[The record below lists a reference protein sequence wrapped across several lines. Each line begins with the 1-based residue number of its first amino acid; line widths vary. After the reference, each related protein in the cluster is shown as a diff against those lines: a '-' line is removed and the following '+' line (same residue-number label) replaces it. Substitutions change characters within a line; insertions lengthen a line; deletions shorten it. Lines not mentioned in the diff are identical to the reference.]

1 METENFPNNYPY
13 QEYRHQSPNIT
24 QQRQNSPEHER
35 EIYEK
40 WLKKCQEDASYSRQA
55 SEQNNFDRIKFEREV
70 LNRVGNVPD
79 PEKAKLYTPY
89 MQYSTD
95 GNNNRNYEN
104 NSKNFKKNMKIE
116 TENEY
121 ELYTIDGFPRKNFLK
136 FYDNGYGISRGG
148 TDITN
153 LDKYNKMNNETY
165 DEYRAKQQEILN
177 FNLSKANDN
186 IRYKDY
192 ILTEKKKMGEERIKE
207 NERIKKLEMEE
218 RMYEDEKKR
227 VYKNLLDN
235 QVKVKI
241 PSKIGSLYYSHDFT
255 DTAVKFKEPA
265 LYLTTPQNNFM
276 NRNKLVEINPYSMK
290 KMELGNSNLPHNTIL
305 NPVFNYKY
313 NKYLFPKQDRY
324 NRFQDAGQNVVK

>member
-1 METENFPNNYPY
+1 METEINNYPY
-13 QEYRHQSPNIT
+13 QNYRQNSPNIA
-24 QQRQNSPEHER
+24 QQRQNSPERER

-40 WLKKCQEDASYSRQA
+40 WLKKCQEDANYSRQA
-55 SEQNNFDRIKFEREV
+55 SEQNNFERIKFGREV
-70 LNRVGNVPD
+70 LNRIGQIPD
-79 PEKAKLYTPY
+79 PEKTKLYTPY

-95 GNNNRNYEN
+95 EN
-104 NSKNFKKNMKIE
+104 NFKNLKNRSKSLNSKKNLTIN
-116 TENEY
+116 ENEEY
-121 ELYTIDGFPRKNFLK
+121 DLYNIEGFPRKNFLK
-136 FYDNGYGISRGG
+136 LYENGYGISRGAS
-148 TDITN
+148 DITN
-153 LDKYNKMNNETY
+153 LERYDKINNDTY

-177 FNLSKANDN
+177 YNISKANDN

-207 NERIKKLEMEE
+207 NERIKALEMEE
-218 RMYEDEKKR
+218 RLYEDEKKK

-290 KMELGNSNLPHNTIL
+290 KMELGNSELPHNTIL

-313 NKYLFPKQDRY
+313 NKYLFPKQNRY
-324 NRFQDAGQNVVK
+324 NTFHDVGQNLVK

>member
-1 METENFPNNYPY
+1 METEVNNSPY
-13 QEYRHQSPNIT
+13 QNFRQNSPNLT

-40 WLKKCQEDASYSRQA
+40 WLKKCQEDANYARQA
-55 SEQNNFDRIKFEREV
+55 SEQNNFERIKFGREV
-70 LNRVGNVPD
+70 LNRIGQIPD
-79 PEKAKLYTPY
+79 PEKTKLYTPY
-89 MQYSTD
+89 MQYGTD
-95 GNNNRNYEN
+95 GNNLQKMKRKSQSY
-104 NSKNFKKNMKIE
+104 KKNLKLE
-116 TENEY
+116 NENEY
-121 ELYTIDGFPRKNFLK
+121 ELYTLDGFPRKNFLK
-136 FYDNGYGISRGG
+136 FYENGYGISRGG

-153 LDKYNKMNNETY
+153 LEKYNKINNETY

-177 FNLSKANDN
+177 YNISRANDN

-207 NERIKKLEMEE
+207 NERIKALEMEE
-218 RMYEDEKKR
+218 RLYEDEKKK

-290 KMELGNSNLPHNTIL
+290 NMELGNSNLPHNTIL
-305 NPVFNYKY
+305 NPVFNYEY
-313 NKYLFPKQDRY
+313 NKYLFPRE
-324 NRFQDAGQNVVK
+324 NRFNRFHDVGQNVVK

>member
-1 METENFPNNYPY
+1 METENTINA
-13 QEYRHQSPNIT
+13 NIT

-55 SEQNNFDRIKFEREV
+55 SEQNNFERIKFGREV
-70 LNRVGNVPD
+70 LNRIGQIPD
-79 PEKAKLYTPY
+79 PEKTKLYTPY

-95 GNNNRNYEN
+95 EN
-104 NSKNFKKNMKIE
+104 NFKNLKNRSKSLNTKKNLTIN
-116 TENEY
+116 ENEEY
-121 ELYTIDGFPRKNFLK
+121 DLYNIEGFPRKNFLK
-136 FYDNGYGISRGG
+136 LYENGYGISRGAS
-148 TDITN
+148 DITN
-153 LDKYNKMNNETY
+153 LERYDKINNDTY

-177 FNLSKANDN
+177 YNISKANDN

-192 ILTEKKKMGEERIKE
+192 ILTEKKKMGEERLKE
-207 NERIKKLEMEE
+207 IERIKKLEMEE
-218 RMYEDEKKR
+218 RLYEDEKKK

-290 KMELGNSNLPHNTIL
+290 KMELGNSELPHNTIL

-313 NKYLFPKQDRY
+313 NKYLFPKQNRY
-324 NRFQDAGQNVVK
+324 NTFHDVGQNLVK

>member
-1 METENFPNNYPY
+1 METEINNYPY
-13 QEYRHQSPNIT
+13 PNYRQNSPNIT
-24 QQRQNSPEHER
+24 QQRLNSPERER

-40 WLKKCQEDASYSRQA
+40 WLKKCQEDANYSRQA
-55 SEQNNFDRIKFEREV
+55 SEQNNFERIKFGREV
-70 LNRVGNVPD
+70 LNRIGQIPD
-79 PEKAKLYTPY
+79 PEKTKLYTPY
-89 MQYSTD
+89 MQNSTD
-95 GNNNRNYEN
+95 EKNIRNLKN
-104 NSKNFKKNMKIE
+104 NSKSLNKNRNLKLD
-116 TENEY
+116 ENEEY
-121 ELYTIDGFPRKNFLK
+121 DTYTIDGFPRKNFLK
-136 FYDNGYGISRGG
+136 LYENGYGISRGAS
-148 TDITN
+148 DITN
-153 LDKYNKMNNETY
+153 LERYDKLNNDTY

-177 FNLSKANDN
+177 YNLIKANDN

-192 ILTEKKKMGEERIKE
+192 ILTEKKKMGEERLKE
-207 NERIKKLEMEE
+207 MERIKKLEMEE
-218 RMYEDEKKR
+218 RSYEDEKKK

-255 DTAVKFKEPA
+255 DSAVKFKEPA

-313 NKYLFPKQDRY
+313 NKYLFPKQNRY
-324 NRFQDAGQNVVK
+324 NMFQDVGQNLVK

>member
-1 METENFPNNYPY
+1 METEINNYPY
-13 QEYRHQSPNIT
+13 PTFRQNSPNIT

-40 WLKKCQEDASYSRQA
+40 WLKKCQEDANYSRQA
-55 SEQNNFDRIKFEREV
+55 SEQNNFNRIKFGREV
-70 LNRVGNVPD
+70 LQRVGQIPD
-79 PEKAKLYTPY
+79 PEKTKLYTPY
-89 MQYSTD
+89 MNYSTD
-95 GNNNRNYEN
+95 GNNIQNLKNKNNYKRDLKLEN
-104 NSKNFKKNMKIE
+104 
-116 TENEY
+116 ENEY

-136 FYDNGYGISRGG
+136 FYENGYGISRGAS
-148 TDITN
+148 DITN
-153 LDKYNKMNNETY
+153 LEKYDKINNETY

-177 FNLSKANDN
+177 YNISKANDN

-192 ILTEKKKMGEERIKE
+192 ILTEKKKMGEERLKE

-218 RMYEDEKKR
+218 RLYEDEKKK

-290 KMELGNSNLPHNTIL
+290 NMELGNSNLPHNTIL

-313 NKYLFPKQDRY
+313 NKYLFPRVNSLTSLTFRNIGENMFK
-324 NRFQDAGQNVVK
+324 

>member
-1 METENFPNNYPY
+1 METEVNNYPY
-13 QEYRHQSPNIT
+13 QNFRQNSPNIT

-40 WLKKCQEDASYSRQA
+40 WLKKCQEDASYARQA
-55 SEQNNFDRIKFEREV
+55 SEQNNFDRIKFGREV
-70 LNRVGNVPD
+70 LNRVGQIPD
-79 PEKAKLYTPY
+79 PEKTKLYTPY

-95 GNNNRNYEN
+95 GNNLQDLKNK
-104 NSKNFKKNMKIE
+104 SKSYKKNLKLE
-116 TENEY
+116 NENEY

-148 TDITN
+148 SDITN
-153 LDKYNKMNNETY
+153 LEKYNKINNDTY

-177 FNLSKANDN
+177 YNISRANDN

-207 NERIKKLEMEE
+207 NERIKALEMEE
-218 RMYEDEKKR
+218 RLYEDEKKK

-255 DTAVKFKEPA
+255 DNAVKFKEPA

-313 NKYLFPKQDRY
+313 NKYLFPKQNRL
-324 NRFQDAGQNVVK
+324 NRFHDVGKNVVK